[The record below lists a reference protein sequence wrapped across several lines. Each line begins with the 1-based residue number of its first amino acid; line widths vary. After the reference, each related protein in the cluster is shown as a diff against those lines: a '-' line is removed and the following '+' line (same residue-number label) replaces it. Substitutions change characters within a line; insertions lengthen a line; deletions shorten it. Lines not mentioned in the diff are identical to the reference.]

1 MDTCQ
6 QIWLSLNSSSEK
18 YLSMSIVLS
27 NRFISDF
34 INLPVLKEFHSLLAT
49 FSKLIFEDLQLHK
62 DFIKRIF
69 TTTIFLNIYK
79 WIFLSLFVSCE
90 VFTHNKEQFC
100 VDWFW
105 SGTGQLAIGRTI
117 GENLLLAKHFYSSKQ
132 PTDQPNNQT
141 TNQPNN

>member
-69 TTTIFLNIYK
+69 TTTIFLNYLWMNFSVTICILWGLYTQQRTVLRWLVLVRHWTIGNWK
-79 WIFLSLFVSCE
+79 NNWGEPTACKTFLS
-90 VFTHNKEQFC
+90 N
-100 VDWFW
+100 
-105 SGTGQLAIGRTI
+105 
-117 GENLLLAKHFYSSKQ
+117 Q
-132 PTDQPNNQT
+132 P
-141 TNQPNN
+141 TNQPTN